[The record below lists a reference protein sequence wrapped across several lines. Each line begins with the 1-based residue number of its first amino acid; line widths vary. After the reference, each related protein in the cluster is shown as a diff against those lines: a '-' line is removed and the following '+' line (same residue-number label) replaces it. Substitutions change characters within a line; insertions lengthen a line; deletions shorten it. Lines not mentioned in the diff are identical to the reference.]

1 MPQMVRKCGRGSI
14 YGIPSGAHRV
24 AKFNPLDK
32 PIAHIGPDFGDEDGK
47 WIRGAMTE
55 NGVIYCPP
63 CDEHTGILKIDTNS
77 DNVTELDAN
86 LLPEDGGCVM
96 WASCAAAVDGCI

>member
-1 MPQMVRKCGRGSI
+1 MDNAISTLVGEDLEGCHKWCGNVAGVNGSI

-32 PIAHIGPDFGDEDGK
+32 SIAHIGPDFGDEDGK

-55 NGVIYCPP
+55 NGVIYCL
-63 CDEHTGILKIDTNS
+63 H
-77 DNVTELDAN
+77 VTKTL
-86 LLPEDGGCVM
+86 
-96 WASCAAAVDGCI
+96 ASSRLIRIPIMSQN